1 MRLSVCLSVVA
12 LHATQSLAVWA
23 DGAGRKIGD
32 DVAATDHEEVE
43 DGRRVAQKA
52 IKIHRPCRLLGC
64 VCGRSISPPKKRLLL
79 LHERGKR
86 EQYKYF
92 FFIDRRPVVEGN

>member
-52 IKIHRPCRLLGC
+52 IKIHRPGCLAACVVGPFHPRKNVYCCYTKGGKGNNTNISSLLTAD
-64 VCGRSISPPKKRLLL
+64 PW
-79 LHERGKR
+79 
-86 EQYKYF
+86 
-92 FFIDRRPVVEGN
+92 